1 MFGVNYISCS
11 FGPASPSNVEIVP
24 FEGPFNAIM
33 RNISTGTAD
42 ILPDKLFMTHT
53 RFQWVDYGQPLK
65 FNGISLIFGQGGE
78 IINNDLL
85 SGGWPNRFGLRVTS

>member
-1 MFGVNYISCS
+1 MFGVNYISFS

-42 ILPDKLFMTHT
+42 ILPDKLFMTS
-53 RFQWVDYGQPLK
+53 VYLK
-65 FNGISLIFGQGGE
+65 SKKRVRIS
-78 IINNDLL
+78 
-85 SGGWPNRFGLRVTS
+85 NR